1 MAGGGPY
8 SAGGSREKFACRRCI
23 ATRCR
28 SSRPSGSSTARPR
41 PALPGNTTIRAR
53 AAAALLTRARS
64 SNGTPKSA
72 SRSGSPGLEHHRVP
86 GVEFERPIDEGRS
99 VVEPHVPAD
108 TWPRAERHY
117 RHKDAHTPPS
127 AILRFRSTISKFCS
141 SRSQGRAHRLPRR
154 SPTPDIAYPASR
166 SAGRNSGCH
175 PSLPGGSSVGFGYLG
190 QVSTLTRSAPSGC
203 RLIYCVGTVSLTGGE
218 QERALHRMRDHAA
231 ATASRHWSA
240 ASARNIRSVDREVR
254 WR

>member
-1 MAGGGPY
+1 MFHLEI
-8 SAGGSREKFACRRCI
+8 RRFAR
-23 ATRCR
+23 
-28 SSRPSGSSTARPR
+28 G
-41 PALPGNTTIRAR
+41 

-86 GVEFERPIDEGRS
+86 GVEVERPIDEGRS

-108 TWPRAERHY
+108 TWPSAERHY
-117 RHKDAHTPPS
+117 RHKGAHSAITW
-127 AILRFRSTISKFCS
+127 AILRFRSMISKFCS
-141 SRSQGRAHRLPRR
+141 SRSQAEPTGYPGDRRRPTSPIPLPGAQGG
-154 SPTPDIAYPASR
+154 TA
-166 SAGRNSGCH
+166 GCH

-218 QERALHRMRDHAA
+218 QERALRRMRITPPRLHPAIGM
-231 ATASRHWSA
+231 RPQREISA
-240 ASARNIRSVDREVR
+240 ALIAR
-254 WR
+254 